1 MNLRKKIFL
10 LFHLSFIMILLALIQ
25 SCGIKEPTAPNW
37 DVSLNI
43 PIANKSYTMLDII
56 EDKSSQIQHYSSGTN
71 QNLLY
76 YSNVQQMD
84 EITLGDKLKPN
95 PSSNPLPGTISISSD
110 SIQTDIDL
118 SWINPPVSPGTQI
131 ILPAVPETNMSGN
144 FSLADEFQT
153 IKIASGFIDLTITN
167 YFPLPVKMT
176 LRNIVLKN
184 AGTGEVIA
192 QLLGPIDVPPMQ
204 SVTRTSIPIVQGIK
218 VKNQLTLESK
228 ISSTGSNGQQITL
241 PAKSL
246 TIKAKFYNLSVSE
259 YTGQLKPTVFETTRS
274 AVALDVKDIQ
284 QKLKFQQI
292 NLKNPK
298 IELHLRLTA
307 NVEFSING
315 SVEARNS
322 IGQRSVMTLSPRTL
336 DKTLITQV
344 DSVITFNADSVS
356 NFFRNFSQFP
366 DSIVV
371 YVGGIANPNNKTISV
386 TGSDQLIVSS
396 KMEFPFEFG
405 LSGGEFTDSVKVDF
419 KNSDRDKIKDVNSLG
434 ASVTIT
440 NGIPASLSF
449 TAKLYDQNDNFLTYF
464 PPKYQD
470 QDTVVSVNGAGVDAN
485 GNVISNTTQS
495 VTVKTLKSEIDKIS
509 NAYYMRV
516 RIKLNTSGTG
526 NQSVRFKTDN
536 IIKFLASG
544 STNYHINP
552 KGN

>member
-1 MNLRKKIFL
+1 MNLRRKIFL
-10 LFHLSFIMILLALIQ
+10 LFYPSFILILLVLTQ
-25 SCGIKEPTAPNW
+25 SCDIKEPTAPNW

-43 PIANKSYTMLDII
+43 PIANKSYTMMDII
-56 EDKSSQIQHYSSGTN
+56 ENKSSQILHYTSGTN

-84 EITLGDKLKPN
+84 KITLGDKLKPD
-95 PSSNPLPGTISISSD
+95 PSSNPVPGTISISSD

-118 SWINPPVSPGTQI
+118 SWINPPVSPGMQI
-131 ILPAVPETNMSGN
+131 ILPALPETNMSGN
-144 FSLADEFQT
+144 FSLADQFQ
-153 IKIASGFIDLTITN
+153 IVKVASGSIDLTITN
-167 YFPLPVKMT
+167 YFPSPVKVT

-184 AGTGEVIA
+184 AGSGEIIA
-192 QLLGPIDVPPMQ
+192 QLAGPIDILPLQ
-204 SVTRTSIPIVQGIK
+204 TVTRTSIPIVQGIK

-228 ISSTGSNGQQITL
+228 ITSTGSNGQQITL
-241 PAKSL
+241 PQKSL
-246 TIKAKFYNLSVSE
+246 TIKAKFHDLKVSE
-259 YTGQLKPTVFETTRS
+259 YTGQLKPTVFEATRS

-284 QKLKFQQI
+284 NKLKFQQV

-322 IGQRSVMTLSPRTL
+322 VGQRSVMTLSSRTL

-371 YVGGIANPNNKTISV
+371 HVGGIANPNNKTISV

-405 LSGGEFTDSVKVDF
+405 LSGGEFSDSVKVDF

-485 GNVISNTTQS
+485 GNVMSNTTQS

-526 NQSVRFKTDN
+526 NQPVRFKTDN
-536 IIKFLASG
+536 TIKFLASG

>member
-1 MNLRKKIFL
+1 MNLHRKYLPYFYTAIIIFL
-10 LFHLSFIMILLALIQ
+10 TALIQ
-25 SCGIKEPTAPNW
+25 SCDIKEPTAPNW

-56 EDKSSQIQHYSSGTN
+56 ENKSSQIQHYSSGTN

-84 EITLGDKLKPN
+84 KITLGDKLKPD
-95 PSSNPLPGTISISSD
+95 PSSNSVPGTISISSD

-118 SWINPPVSPGTQI
+118 SWINPPVSPGMQI
-131 ILPAVPETNMSGN
+131 VLPPVPETDMSGN
-144 FSLADEFQT
+144 FSLADQFQT
-153 IKIASGFIDLTITN
+153 IKVASGFIDITITN
-167 YFPLPVKMT
+167 YFPSPVKMT

-184 AGTGEVIA
+184 AGSGEVIA
-192 QLLGPIDVPPMQ
+192 QLLGPIDILPLQ
-204 SVTRTSIPIVQGIK
+204 SVTRTSIPIIQGIR
-218 VKNQLTLESK
+218 VKNQLSLESK

-241 PAKSL
+241 PANSL
-246 TIKAKFYNLSVSE
+246 TIKAKFHDLKVSE
-259 YTGQLKPTVFETTRS
+259 YTGQLKPTVFEATRS
-274 AVALDVKDIQ
+274 AVGLDVKDIQ
-284 QKLKFQQI
+284 KKLKFQQI

-307 NVEFSING
+307 NVEFNING

-322 IGQRSVMTLSPRTL
+322 IGQRSVMTLSSRTL
-336 DKTLITQV
+336 DRTLITQA

-356 NFFRNFSQFP
+356 NFFRNFSQLP
-366 DSIVV
+366 DSIIV
-371 YVGGIANPNNKTISV
+371 YVGGTANPNNKTISV

-405 LSGGEFTDSVKVDF
+405 LSGGEFSDSVKVDF
-419 KNSDRDKIKDVNSLG
+419 KNADRDKIKDVNSLG
-434 ASVTIT
+434 ASVIIT

-449 TAKLYDQNDNFLTYF
+449 TAKLYDQNNNFLTYF

-470 QDTVVSVNGAGVDAN
+470 QDTVISLNGAGVDAN

-509 NAYYMRV
+509 NAFYMRV
-516 RIKLNTSGTG
+516 RIRLNTSGAG
-526 NQSVRFKTDN
+526 NQAVRFKTDN